1 MSDLETSELG
11 YGRPASHDEFAA
23 EEPEPASRGAREG
36 LPKGYRMRAETH
48 YVDML
53 PARRE
58 RFEPA
63 PVSVPT
69 PVPAAVPSQNGGSAA
84 APPVRSR
91 RSDRV
96 LAQVS
101 EEIAAIAS
109 AAALLDVEA
118 SPLARQTG
126 QELIRAQAW
135 RASWLLKAAVLLDGR
150 HVRQSRPVTLTSLV
164 EQLRQGLTPECRL
177 AGVTLQIHAPDLTV
191 MADAPLVTT
200 GVTGA
205 VLATLA
211 LVAGCT
217 GAVVRVFFDV
227 AGGQLRGVEVAQ
239 DVVAPGPELTSR
251 VFDQAWSDRPGGWT
265 ALMGALAAREAARL
279 SGGTAAFTAESGG
292 SRLRMTL
299 VAG

>member
-1 MSDLETSELG
+1 HGEDDAGTFACAEEQGERDDVDVADAGKSGLGHADAHGADRHQQPFDRRELRERQHAADDCSPCLSTTSTGGCACPPFICYDAGLPSRPGGIIVSDLETSELG

-118 SPLARQTG
+118 SPLA
-126 QELIRAQAW
+126 
-135 RASWLLKAAVLLDGR
+135 
-150 HVRQSRPVTLTSLV
+150 
-164 EQLRQGLTPECRL
+164 
-177 AGVTLQIHAPDLTV
+177 
-191 MADAPLVTT
+191 
-200 GVTGA
+200 
-205 VLATLA
+205 
-211 LVAGCT
+211 
-217 GAVVRVFFDV
+217 
-227 AGGQLRGVEVAQ
+227 
-239 DVVAPGPELTSR
+239 
-251 VFDQAWSDRPGGWT
+251 
-265 ALMGALAAREAARL
+265 
-279 SGGTAAFTAESGG
+279 
-292 SRLRMTL
+292 
-299 VAG
+299 